1 MVYHIKLSVLK
12 LDLFAL
18 NDITT
23 LVFVRNFFLYSCLV
37 CKVQLLFFRF
47 TLAISTCLICFYV
60 ILYNNLME
68 RFPKTVTI
76 FSIHTA
82 LVVDNFTT
90 LPFEVATCRLKIQFV
105 KCVILY

>member
-1 MVYHIKLSVLK
+1 
-12 LDLFAL
+12 
-18 NDITT
+18 
-23 LVFVRNFFLYSCLV
+23 
-37 CKVQLLFFRF
+37 
-47 TLAISTCLICFYV
+47 
-60 ILYNNLME
+60 ME

-82 LVVDNFTT
+82 LVVVDNFTT